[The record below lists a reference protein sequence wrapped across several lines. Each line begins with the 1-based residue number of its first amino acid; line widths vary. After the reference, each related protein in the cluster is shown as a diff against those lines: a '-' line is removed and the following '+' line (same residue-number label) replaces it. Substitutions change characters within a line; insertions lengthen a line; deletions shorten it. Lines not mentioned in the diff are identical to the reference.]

1 MEIQRIRK
9 FGTQMGFE
17 DWKSKEFVSSALRW
31 TSKIGNPK
39 NSFGSRVTSEKWKS
53 KEFVRHWGD
62 FRRMEKT
69 KFRKFS
75 IRRGFQILKNEK
87 NQDLFSGLP
96 NSKDQKRTKIRLV
109 GFRVLKNNEKSR
121 FVLDVSGG
129 ILKNRIPK
137 DS

>member
-1 MEIQRIRK
+1 MEIQRIR
-9 FGTQMGFE
+9 
-17 DWKSKEFVSSALRW
+17 SALRW
-31 TSKIGNPK
+31 ALKIGNPK